1 MRQIKLLKRLDAKIK
16 DILWGELLTAPV
28 VFHDVGIGGGERYT
42 YGGNNGNSGI
52 LNVIVSDYKVRMSN
66 ERELIKGEF
75 VSVDIKD
82 NIITL
87 YIRKEDCRKNFD
99 ISKYDMRFRE
109 M

>member
-1 MRQIKLLKRLDAKIK
+1 MRQIKLLKRLDAK
-16 DILWGELLTAPV
+16 
-28 VFHDVGIGGGERYT
+28 
-42 YGGNNGNSGI
+42 
-52 LNVIVSDYKVRMSN
+52 
-66 ERELIKGEF
+66 
-75 VSVDIKD
+75 IKD

>member
-1 MRQIKLLKRLDAKIK
+1 
-16 DILWGELLTAPV
+16 
-28 VFHDVGIGGGERYT
+28 
-42 YGGNNGNSGI
+42 
-52 LNVIVSDYKVRMSN
+52 MSN